1 MPENNDEP
9 QRATNERQRVTNVG
23 QRATNAGQR
32 VTNADIKRDL
42 QRIEGRVLKT
52 TRIAEQ
58 LEPIIPNLA
67 KLAANADTLLNLAK
81 EEDDKTVTFTVLRR
95 WSRWDSGTRTFIKMV
110 AGAIVVALCTLAV
123 YHLFNLTPLGGE
135 TTHPTPTP
143 ISTPIVIPVTLRP

>member
-32 VTNADIKRDL
+32 VTNAEIKRDL

-58 LEPIIPNLA
+58 LEPIIPDLA

-81 EEDDKTVTFTVLRR
+81 ESDDKTVTFTVLRR
-95 WSRWDSGTRTFIKMV
+95 WSRWDTGTRTFFKMV
-110 AGAIVVALCTLAV
+110 FGALIVAICTVIV
-123 YHLFNLTPLGGE
+123 YSLFHLTPLGG
-135 TTHPTPTP
+135 TTTPPHPTPVVTP
-143 ISTPIVIPVTLRP
+143 ITTPVTVK